1 MKPIS
6 QELKSRLLTFGY
18 NVGYVVLTAIVDG
31 MLANLEVLDLPQTY
45 VVVIGLALSQV
56 SKYVHNRAVG
66 E

>member
-18 NVGYVVLTAIVDG
+18 NVGYVVLIAIVDG
-31 MLANLEVLDLPQTY
+31 TLANLEVLDLPQTY

>member
-56 SKYVHNRAVG
+56 SKYVRNRKVG